1 MSALTLIIVLL
12 ICAGAWWLVN
22 YKFAAKIVQPFRF
35 LINCVILGVAIYYF
49 LVATGL
55 WAKITGVQV
64 PHV

>member
-1 MSALTLIIVLL
+1 MSALTLIIILL

-22 YKFAAKIVQPFRF
+22 YKFGAKIAQPFRW
-35 LINCVILGVAIYYF
+35 LINAVILAVAIYYF
-49 LVATGL
+49 LQATGL